1 MGFHC
6 PKCPNP
12 AHWGPGAGLRGGMGG
27 HECPPRH
34 TDTQTDGQAEP
45 QVRQRCS
52 APRLQPQLPAI
63 PPRVQHRLRLVGT
76 WGWGHCSPAPPPIP
90 HPRLFSSLSPQLLG
104 AGVRGQPVLL
114 LLPPLS
120 RCLGHF
126 HAGLVFVFFFLEGD
140 FRTSPPKSRCCSLWS
155 CISAWGSRDPS
166 VPHPRGRVWGGR
178 CQGAAMLH
186 VDVLGRVWAFL
197 GPSTLGHAGGGVTHR

>member
-1 MGFHC
+1 MSPQTHGH
-6 PKCPNP
+6 
-12 AHWGPGAGLRGGMGG
+12 ADRRTGGAAGAPEMLG
-27 HECPPRH
+27 
-34 TDTQTDGQAEP
+34 TTA
-45 QVRQRCS
+45 S
-52 APRLQPQLPAI
+52 APAPGDPPPCPA
-63 PPRVQHRLRLVGT
+63 PAAF
-76 WGWGHCSPAPPPIP
+76 GWDLGLGSLLACPPPIP